1 MDINIRTEKFSS
13 REKNENFYIVDTKMG
28 ITMLPYVVSFVMLLQ
43 IPMQIFLLDNI
54 HIYIIILA
62 ILFLLVEYLLYGSKI
77 KCWKVLSLILFILC
91 WIPLSSFILP
101 SAIIPI
107 IGAIDYLLPIL
118 FWSLYFSLFIKYFSA
133 SGFCKFLI
141 EIGVFM
147 AIFGIYQTFIDP
159 SLFGI
164 MTNINPYFDRL
175 TLENVSVFRISSFY
189 SSTQVYSFYT
199 GMCVA
204 LLLELWHNINIR
216 YSIKWFMLVI
226 LLIGGLLA
234 GGKIF
239 ILLSGIP
246 LLYLIF
252 KKIKIGIFRIKIYN
266 LCLVFF
272 IVFIV
277 FMFFMLY
284 YSNVIFI
291 LNKFMFAIN
300 RIFLFLFAR
309 DFFIKDESARLSIML
324 QVFSLDFRN
333 VLFGNGLGTA
343 SYSAFNTLGD
353 KYLFTRFTSESY
365 FISWWYE
372 MGIFGAIAFVGFFGG
387 ILLTAFKKKVML
399 RITILSL
406 VTCMFFVPT
415 FYMVST
421 FPAWGIL
428 LFPYYYSPNEIS

>member
-1 MDINIRTEKFSS
+1 MKTEEFNSIG
-13 REKNENFYIVDTKMG
+13 KNENTYIGDTKMG
-28 ITMLPYVVSFVMLLQ
+28 IKMLPYVVSFVMLLQ

-54 HIYIIILA
+54 HIYITILA
-62 ILFLLVEYLLYGSKI
+62 ILFLLVKYLLYGSKI
-77 KCWKVLSLILFILC
+77 KCWKVLSLILIILC

-118 FWSLYFSLFIKYFSA
+118 FWSLYFSIFIKYFNV
-133 SGFCKFLI
+133 SGFCWFLI

-147 AIFGIYQTFIDP
+147 SIFGIYQIFIDP

-164 MTNINPYFDRL
+164 MTNINPYFDKS
-175 TLENVSVFRISSFY
+175 TLENVSVFRISSFFP
-189 SSTQVYSFYT
+189 STQVYSFYT

-204 LLLELWHNINIR
+204 LLLELWHLINIR
-216 YSIKWFMLVI
+216 YLFKWFMLVI
-226 LLIGGLLA
+226 LVIGGLLA

-239 ILLSGIP
+239 ILISGIS
-246 LLYLIF
+246 LLYQIL
-252 KKIKIGIFRIKIYN
+252 KKIKTGIFRVEIYN

-272 IVFIV
+272 IVFMFFV
-277 FMFFMLY
+277 FFMLF
-284 YSNVIFI
+284 YSNIIFI

-309 DFFIKDESARLSIML
+309 DSFIKDESARLSIML

-333 VLFGNGLGTA
+333 ILFGNGLGTA

-372 MGIFGAIAFVGFFGG
+372 MGIFGAIAFVVFFGG
-387 ILLTAFKKKVML
+387 ILFSAFKKKVML
-399 RITILSL
+399 KITILSL
-406 VTCMFFVPT
+406 VICMFFVPT

-421 FPAWGIL
+421 LPTWGIL